1 MPSIAD
7 KFAAELADLQRRSA
21 ETDKRMSE
29 TLARIHVHLAE
40 FKKLDKELAQ
50 LEAES

>member
-21 ETDKRMSE
+21 ETDKRMAE
-29 TLARIHVHLAE
+29 TLTRIHNHLAE
-40 FKKLDKELAQ
+40 FKRLDKELAK
-50 LEAES
+50 LEAE